1 MQSIIDYDKF
11 MGERNIDNS
20 DTVTNYTD
28 AIELLLMTGAD
39 MVAYDTTEKL
49 LLMSIG
55 VLKAD
60 DDGNYYYEHNVSRQ
74 VDIISDIKVE
84 CPNVRVSYYI
94 GGQRYDPEETKEF
107 IVACS
112 MYHECKIRIT
122 FLEKPTNDLQFNIHY
137 RSYLI
142 NLDIRKKMIY
152 SRVQTATY
160 IYENGLCT
168 PLAKMAQSFSLN

>member
-1 MQSIIDYDKF
+1 MQSIIDYDQF
-11 MGERNIDNS
+11 MSERKIAHS

-28 AIELLLMTGAD
+28 AIELLVMTGAD

-60 DDGNYYYEHNVSRQ
+60 QDGNYYYEHNVSRQ
-74 VDIISDIKVE
+74 LDIISDIKVE

-94 GGQRYDPEETKEF
+94 GGNKYNPEETKELV
-107 IVACS
+107 VACS
-112 MYHECKIRIT
+112 MYHECNIRIT
-122 FLEKPTNDLQFNIHY
+122 FLEKPTNDLEFKIHY
-137 RSYLI
+137 RIYLI
-142 NLDIRKKMIY
+142 NTDIRKKMMY
-152 SRVQTATY
+152 SRVQTKTN

-168 PLAKMAQSFSLN
+168 PLAKMVQGPYH